1 MKRLDNRGFTLIELL
16 AVLVILGLLVA
27 LAVPNVTGVVR
38 RQRNSVYAEDGKR
51 LATRLKTML
60 AANPDLKV
68 SGACF
73 SLRFLDNGDFD
84 QGPNGGYYLKDY
96 SYVKYLDTSPPTFQ
110 VTIIEC
116 VTCKERAQ
124 ADSMNASTYRTNDI
138 RGVPLTP
145 YSYLTT
151 KKPDELVS
159 ANNLNSTKFTA
170 STKPSSCLAGFYS
183 TSEQPFGI
191 IIP

>member
-1 MKRLDNRGFTLIELL
+1 MKRLDKSGFTLIELL

-84 QGPNGGYYLKDY
+84 QGPNGGYYLKDF
-96 SYVKYLDTSPPTFQ
+96 SYVQYIDSAPPQ
-110 VTIIEC
+110 YYVTIVEC
-116 VTCKERAQ
+116 VSCKEKSQ
-124 ADSMNASTYRTNDI
+124 ADS
-138 RGVPLTP
+138 LT
-145 YSYLTT
+145 SI
-151 KKPDELVS
+151 
-159 ANNLNSTKFTA
+159 KFTI
-170 STKPSSCLAGFYS
+170 LG
-183 TSEQPFGI
+183 
-191 IIP
+191 